1 MKAALGI
8 SYVSV
13 IESRVPP
20 ASWIQNQAVSH
31 VQEETSS
38 AALSS
43 GVDTQDGLQNHRNFK
58 QVSSG
63 FPDTD
68 CILKLFFFKKP
79 LVGGGGG
86 EVGEKKS
93 PLPFLIPFRATII
106 LFLFACLGHKKHQGQ
121 PCEVFHSL
129 CIPRRRC
136 QRN

>member
-43 GVDTQDGLQNHRNFK
+43 GVDTQDGLQNHRNFE

-79 LVGGGGG
+79 LVGGRGGW
-86 EVGEKKS
+86 EEKPS
-93 PLPFLIPFRATII
+93 SISDSIQGHYNLVLV
-106 LFLFACLGHKKHQGQ
+106 CLLGA
-121 PCEVFHSL
+121 
-129 CIPRRRC
+129 
-136 QRN
+136 